1 MEMGRCLLSS
11 QLTPLLF
18 SQIPSISISLAHSRS
33 ISCQK
38 YPPQKKKKLLLLH
51 GFGIYTPFFNSSTPS
66 SSSSSCTK
74 AVLSPEIPNQK
85 KNYSKVAAESTG
97 PIPANHLLLVVET
110 AATTGAQVVMDAVNK
125 PRTITYKGLTDLVT
139 ETDKMSEAAIL
150 EVVKK
155 NFSDHL
161 ILGEEGGLIG
171 DSSSDYLWCIDPLDG
186 TTNFAHCYP
195 SFAVSVGVLF
205 RGKPAAAAVVE
216 FVGGPMCW
224 NTRVFSAVSGGGA
237 FCNGQKIHA
246 SLTDKVEQSLLV
258 TGFGYEHDDAW
269 ATNIDLFKEFT
280 DVSRG
285 VRRLGAAAVDMCHV
299 ALGIV
304 EAYWEYRLKPW
315 DMAAGVLIVEEAG
328 GVVSCMD
335 GEIFCVFDRSVLVS
349 NGVLHAQL
357 LERIGPATE
366 KLKKKGIDFSLWFK
380 PENYRTEL

>member
-1 MEMGRCLLSS
+1 MVVAAVASVDRDGFMKMASM
-11 QLTPLLF
+11 
-18 SQIPSISISLAHSRS
+18 
-33 ISCQK
+33 
-38 YPPQKKKKLLLLH
+38 KKRLLLLH
-51 GFGIYTPFFNSSTPS
+51 GFGIYTPFFNSSTP

-97 PIPANHLLLVVET
+97 PIPSNQLLLAVET
-110 AATTGAQVVMDAVNK
+110 AATTGAEVVMDAVNK

-224 NTRVFSAVSGGGA
+224 NTRIFSAVSGGGA

>member
-18 SQIPSISISLAHSRS
+18 SQIPSISLSLAHCRS
-33 ISCQK
+33 ISCKK
-38 YPPQKKKKLLLLH
+38 YQPQKKKRLLLLH
-51 GFGIYTPFFNSSTPS
+51 GFGIYTPFFNSSTP

-97 PIPANHLLLVVET
+97 PIPFNQLLPVVET
-110 AATTGAQVVMDAVNK
+110 AATTGAQVVMEAVNK

-195 SFAVSVGVLF
+195 SFGVSVGVLF

-224 NTRVFSAVSGGGA
+224 NTRIFSAVSGGGA